1 MGEGYK
7 KNSKLVQHAN
17 TFAFHCTSV
26 SLKILFEYIENLKAL
41 IRPQDSQTK
50 NLCDEFLIFIIYPPQ

>member
-7 KNSKLVQHAN
+7 KNSKLVQHVN

-26 SLKILFEYIENLKAL
+26 SLKILLGYIENLKAL
-41 IRPQDSQTK
+41 IRLQDSQTM
-50 NLCDEFLIFIIYPPQ
+50 CDEFLIFIIYPPQ